1 MSDRLAGVDHQLR
14 VVHLPV
20 YTDNAYQPLLMAALR
35 RQGAEVIDGGGGG
48 NFIGIALRRWKADVI
63 HFHWLHPYML
73 RSSRLGSLGRG
84 LRFLAEVV
92 ALRVAGTRIV
102 WTVHNLQNHA
112 RHQVG
117 LERWFTRRF
126 VRLVHQAIAHC
137 SAGRAV
143 AEAAFGLKDP
153 ARWAVIPH
161 GSYVGHYADTVS
173 RSDARRSLGLA
184 DGELVLLFLGRILPY
199 KGILELVQ
207 EFRTHAPS
215 DARLV
220 IAGKPGDESSLPT
233 IADAAAGHPGIRLH
247 PGYVPDDQVQTFM
260 RAADVVVQPFRDIL
274 TSSSVV
280 LAMSFGKAVVAPA
293 RGCIPDTLGPDGGI
307 VYPPDD
313 PQGLGNALFEV
324 YRRRNE
330 LTAMGEA
337 NRRRT
342 EEWTWDRVAAETVRV
357 YDEVLGRRGT

>member
-1 MSDRLAGVDHQLR
+1 MTVSVARSPLR

-20 YTDNAYQPLLMAALR
+20 YTDNAYQPLLMAAIR
-35 RQGAEVIDGGGGG
+35 RQGVEVIDGGGGG
-48 NFIGIALRRWKADVI
+48 NFIGVALRRWKADVI

-73 RSSRLGSLGRG
+73 RASRKGSVARG
-84 LRFLAEVV
+84 LRFLAEVA
-92 ALRVAGTRIV
+92 ALRVSGTRIV

-117 LERWFTRRF
+117 LERWLTRRF
-126 VRLVHQAIAHC
+126 VRLVHRAIAHC
-137 SAGRAV
+137 PAAR
-143 AEAAFGLKDP
+143 AEAQAVFGSKDP
-153 ARWAVIPH
+153 TRWAVIPH
-161 GSYVGHYADTVS
+161 GSYVGHYADMVS
-173 RSDARRSLGLA
+173 PAEARRSLGLA
-184 DGELVLLFLGRILPY
+184 DDELVFLFLGRILPY
-199 KGILELVQ
+199 KGVLELVH
-207 EFRTHAPS
+207 EFRKHAPA

-220 IAGKPGDESSLPT
+220 IAGQPGDESSLPT
-233 IADAAAGHPGIRLH
+233 IAEAAAGHTGIRLH

-293 RGCIPDTLGPDGGI
+293 RGCIPDTVGSDGGI

-313 PQGLGNALFEV
+313 PQGLANALAEV

-337 NRRRT
+337 NRRRM

-357 YDEVLGRRGT
+357 YEEVLGRRET